1 MFQIDDL
8 RTVKRSS
15 RHNISP
21 TEQQMTLV
29 YPTTL
34 IALIGCIKWFK
45 SYCKS
50 FKNTDLYGYSPDV
63 VKEED
68 GHHETVGIHRHV
80 IYDLTSGHLSIG
92 DGQAGQR

>member
-1 MFQIDDL
+1 LDVLSGL
-8 RTVKRSS
+8 RGIVR
-15 RHNISP
+15 
-21 TEQQMTLV
+21 V
-29 YPTTL
+29 
-34 IALIGCIKWFK
+34 
-45 SYCKS
+45 